1 MNPKAGYQ
9 VDPRSR
15 RAASLRSLAV
25 AVAETQDARDFWAN
39 APGLFE
45 QVNAL
50 GAALASSA
58 LTDDIREAVQ
68 RVAASIP
75 ETPEPLN
82 EMDPYLRSALL
93 TAIIHA
99 LRSEETDDRRELRV
113 AVERIR
119 QALRDLLDEHPVW
132 RGGPKHAAVWLRHQ
146 GLTVSDLADLFG
158 VSESSIRRW
167 VSSED
172 NTEPTGEVADR
183 VVVIAKIVN
192 HLRHAMTP
200 RGSIQWL
207 RRPHPALDD
216 RAPIDEI
223 KDAESYRRL
232 IHLASGARSFVAT

>member
-1 MNPKAGYQ
+1 MT
-9 VDPRSR
+9 D
-15 RAASLRSLAV
+15 
-25 AVAETQDARDFWAN
+25 TQDARDFWAH
-39 APGLFE
+39 APQLFDQVSGL
-45 QVNAL
+45 
-50 GAALASSA
+50 GSALASSA
-58 LTDDIREAVQ
+58 LTDDIRDAV
-68 RVAASIP
+68 RRLAAAIP

-93 TAIIHA
+93 TAVIHA
-99 LRSEETDDRRELRV
+99 LRSEENEDRKELRI

-132 RGGPKHAAVWLRHQ
+132 RGGPKHAAVWLRQQ
-146 GLTVSDLADLFG
+146 GLSVDELEGLLGA
-158 VSESSIRRW
+158 SETTIRRW
-167 VSSED
+167 VKPED
-172 NTEPTGEVADR
+172 ESGPSGEQADR

-200 RGSIQWL
+200 RGAVQWL

-216 RAPIDEI
+216 RAPIDEV